1 MIKPGTLVRQA
12 RRKAGLSQRALAR
25 RARVPQPTIA
35 AIETGRQDPRYG
47 TLSRLLRASGYEV
60 DIVPR
65 LGTGVDRTL
74 IRSVLRMPVEE
85 RLRSLTQEAK
95 FVRTLQKAARGL
107 R

>member
-25 RARVPQPTIA
+25 RSRVPQPTIA

-47 TLSRLLRASGYEV
+47 TLLRLLRASGYEL

-65 LGTGVDRTL
+65 LGDGVDRTL
-74 IRSVLRMPVEE
+74 MRSQLRLPVAERFRRAVQMSRFAA
-85 RLRSLTQEAK
+85 RLRQAGRRL
-95 FVRTLQKAARGL
+95 
-107 R
+107 

>member
-1 MIKPGTLVRQA
+1 MSGATPTRIRP
-12 RRKAGLSQRALAR
+12 RRVAIVVHAS
-25 RARVPQPTIA
+25 VPA
-35 AIETGRQDPRYG
+35 DPRIRRQ
-47 TLSRLLRASGYEV
+47 SDALLASGYEV